1 MDIKPNKLA
10 RLGTPIVCAILL
22 VLATLS
28 YFIKYPEIISARAT
42 LSGTN
47 MPKPIM
53 VYQSGKI
60 SHLFTQNGSQ
70 LAEGDLIGCM
80 ETTADWKEI
89 MRLSSRIDSLYKSL
103 NTSDNKNI
111 EKIMSIPFT
120 NLGELQS
127 DYQTFTLSYIPFRD
141 YVIGA
146 YASSKRMLLENDIQL
161 TAQAKE
167 ALEQQS
173 LLFKEDISLSQTT
186 LDNNKALLKDKI
198 ISEQEYRELSSRDI
212 NKKMTVP
219 QLRSGYVAIASQKN
233 EKQKELLELDNQIK
247 TQNALFRAAAYN
259 FKSKIE
265 TWKRNHLLIAPVAG
279 ILSFKTFIQENQFLE
294 TGKTLGII
302 NPINSDYY
310 LEMLIPQ
317 NNLGKVATGQK
328 VLLKFNAWQW
338 QEYGTVTGKI
348 EYISNV
354 ASDSGYLAKIIL
366 PHGFHTNR
374 GKILSY
380 KEGLQAQAE
389 IITNDITL
397 MQRFYYSMIKQLKND

>member
-10 RLGTPIVCAILL
+10 RFGTPIICAILL
-22 VLATLS
+22 VLAALS
-28 YFIKYPEIISARAT
+28 YFIKYPEIVSAKAT

-47 MPKPIM
+47 TAKPIV

-60 SHLFTQNGSQ
+60 SHLFIQNGTQ
-70 LAEGDLIGCM
+70 VNEGDLIGCM

-89 MRLSSRIDSLYKSL
+89 MLLSARIDSLYQSL
-103 NTSDNKNI
+103 NTNNNKNI
-111 EKIMSIPFT
+111 ERIMLIPFT

-141 YVIGA
+141 YVIGE
-146 YASSKRMLLENDIQL
+146 YAFTKKNLLENDIRL
-161 TAQAKE
+161 IAQAKA

-173 LLFKEDISLSQTT
+173 QLFKEDISLSQTT
-186 LDNNKALLKDKI
+186 LDNNKALLKDRI
-198 ISEQEYRELSSRDI
+198 ISEQEYRELASQNI

-219 QLRSGYVAIASQKN
+219 QLQSGYVAIASQKN

-247 TQNALFRAAAYN
+247 TQNALFREATYN
-259 FKSKIE
+259 FKSKID
-265 TWKRNHLLIAPVAG
+265 TWKRNYLLIAPVSG

-294 TGKTLGII
+294 AGKTLGII
-302 NPINSDYY
+302 NPINSNYY
-310 LEMLIPQ
+310 LEILIPQ
-317 NNLGKVATGQK
+317 NNLGKVDTGQK

-348 EYISNV
+348 EYLSNI

-366 PHGFHTNR
+366 PNGFHTNR

-397 MQRFYYSMIKQLKND
+397 MQRFYYSMIKQIKNE